1 MPDDAKPE
9 ELDALGQPRYPY
21 MDESGTVDISQIEC
35 NLLLTPAERLQRHE
49 DFLEIIDTFRKAGE
63 KYYGRKY
70 STPSTSE

>member
-35 NLLLTPAERLQRHE
+35 NLLLTPAERLQRHGE
-49 DFLEIIDTFRKAGE
+49 FLRFVQSVRKAGQ
-63 KYYGRKY
+63 KYHGI
-70 STPSTSE
+70 SASAPETFE